1 MDVEQFVSTLLEE
14 LSHLKAVEHVTAQNE
29 GLVVNGR
36 AFLDDGKFLAFY
48 HNAVTETMA
57 FALIEGKKRIWGI
70 DSDSIRGWHIHP
82 KNAPETHVDIEP
94 QSVSEIIQKLREA
107 LD

>member
-1 MDVEQFVSTLLEE
+1 
-14 LSHLKAVEHVTAQNE
+14 
-29 GLVVNGR
+29 
-36 AFLDDGKFLAFY
+36 
-48 HNAVTETMA
+48 MA

-70 DSDSIRGWHIHP
+70 DSDSIRGWHIRP